1 MTYYIFLIHTKDTLR
16 LAHVD
21 TSTQTDEKKTMDTLR
36 RYIAWSYGEQSRV
49 THVGTLNKKEFTNV
63 FGLLQSKDVSQ
74 KNFFSWYSEDTCQ
87 VHVPSTMKE
96 ETYTAWIKKKVE
108 LLKDVLDTSDL
119 NVSVSKRESTSDSTI
134 LDDLNKD
141 IADMEMKP
149 PPFESVENMVGIS
162 TRTQTTC
169 IPPYTHDNDTPEP
182 SFLDIDHITNSELT
196 STFEENKPTM
206 KRVEIVWDNIH
217 RQAIMVEKE
226 DGFMN
231 RYGPTYTF
239 LQNGETYQVNN
250 REKYKLIMDTLRS
263 MKCGVRS
270 FDMNMSLRENVIDTL
285 DVEEFETIES
295 CMETLKKSTNV
306 ITHTQLKEWI
316 QQNYR
321 ISVDMNH
328 RIQYT
333 VLLDSI
339 TKNIMNVFS
348 LPSDNELRPYLRKN
362 LPYVFKELGLHKKRY
377 RDGIFWYG
385 LELIDQERLDTIG
398 ELDTMDVSKRTR
410 IEQSLEKTDVVHTY
424 EELLRQRR
432 TMCADYGYVRRICKR
447 KKR

>member
-1 MTYYIFLIHTKDTLR
+1 MSYYIFLIHTKDTLR

-21 TSTQTDEKKTMDTLR
+21 ISTQTDKKEMMDTLC
-36 RYIAWSYGEQSRV
+36 RYITWSYGEQSSV
-49 THVGTLNKKEFTNV
+49 SHIGTLNKKEFTNV
-63 FGLLQSKDVSQ
+63 FGLLQSKDVFQ
-74 KNFFSWYSEDTCQ
+74 KNFFSWYDENTCQ
-87 VHVPSTMKE
+87 VHVPSTMTE
-96 ETYTAWIKKKVE
+96 ETYTAWIQEKLT

-119 NVSVSKRESTSDSTI
+119 DVSVSEREWTSGSTVPEEFPK
-134 LDDLNKD
+134 DLKD
-141 IADMEMKP
+141 RKP

-162 TRTQTTC
+162 TRSQYSC
-169 IPPYTHDNDTPEP
+169 IPPYTREDDTPEP
-182 SFLDIDHITNSELT
+182 SFLDIDHNPNSELT

-226 DGFMN
+226 HIFMDAN
-231 RYGPTYTF
+231 YPRYTF

-250 REKYKLIMDTLRS
+250 RKEYNLIMDTLQS
-263 MKCGVRS
+263 MKCVVYS
-270 FDMNMSLRENVIDTL
+270 FDMNMSLRQNVMDTL
-285 DVEEFETIES
+285 DVEEFETIET
-295 CMETLKKSTNV
+295 CMDTLKKATNV

-339 TKNIMNVFS
+339 TKNIMNVYS

-362 LPYVFKELGLHKKRY
+362 LPYVFKDLGLHKKRY

-432 TMCADYGYVRRICKR
+432 TMCADYGCA
-447 KKR
+447 

>member
-1 MTYYIFLIHTKDTLR
+1 MSTHTDNK
-16 LAHVD
+16 
-21 TSTQTDEKKTMDTLR
+21 ETMDTLSQ
-36 RYIAWSYGEQSRV
+36 YITWSYGEQSRV
-49 THVGTLNKKEFTNV
+49 THICSLNKKEFTNV
-63 FGLLQSKDVSQ
+63 FELLQSKDAFQ
-74 KNFFSWYSEDTCQ
+74 KKFFSWYSEDTCQ
-87 VHVPSTMKE
+87 VHVPSAMTE

-108 LLKDVLDTSDL
+108 LLKDVLDTSELD
-119 NVSVSKRESTSDSTI
+119 VSVSKREWTSDSTI

-141 IADMEMKP
+141 IADMNTKP
-149 PPFESVENMVGIS
+149 PPFESGADMVGIS
-162 TRTQTTC
+162 TRSQYSC
-169 IPPYTHDNDTPEP
+169 IPPYTREDDTPEP
-182 SFLDIDHITNSELT
+182 SFLDIDHTTNSELT

-206 KRVEIVWDNIH
+206 KCVEIVWDNIH

-226 DGFMN
+226 HIFMCRN
-231 RYGPTYTF
+231 GTTYTF

-250 REKYKLIMDTLRS
+250 CEKYKLIMDTLRS
-263 MKCGVRS
+263 MKCAVRS

-285 DVEEFETIES
+285 DVEEFETIET
-295 CMETLKKSTNV
+295 CMDTLKKATNV

-321 ISVDMNH
+321 ISTDMNH

-339 TKNIMNVFS
+339 TKNIMNLYS

-385 LELIDQERLDTIG
+385 LELIDEERLDLID

-410 IEQSLEKTDVVHTY
+410 IEQTLEKTDVVHTY
-424 EELLRQRR
+424 EELLKQREEEEQ
-432 TMCADYGYVRRICKR
+432 CARIMDVREICKR